1 MRIGKAKDGLR
12 STIIAATP
20 LQRVHEKGIRG
31 MTKTALII
39 RLSLMIFILLVWA
52 SPARTEGFPVKSLPS
67 VGNPL
72 SDFIPSGWIVGDQAS
87 GDLNGDGIADM
98 AAIVVQGGP
107 AFDINKADDEPQ
119 RALIVLMG
127 KDKGKFTLAGINDKL
142 LQCKGCGGIKE
153 SVGISIKK
161 GVIIVSQMS
170 GSREFAIETWR
181 FRYDPQTQRFVM
193 IGRDLETGDG
203 MRGTGKIES
212 FNYMTGQKM
221 NENYRYDASGE
232 HKIATSTK
240 KETGPREALF
250 IEDVKPS
257 Y

>member
-1 MRIGKAKDGLR
+1 MCRA
-12 STIIAATP
+12 IIAAVP
-20 LQRVHEKGIRG
+20 LQRVHEKGIE
-31 MTKTALII
+31 MHEKMALII
-39 RLSLMIFILLVWA
+39 RLSLMMFTLLVWT
-52 SPARTEGFPVKSLPS
+52 SQARTEGFPVNSLSS
-67 VGNPL
+67 VSNSL
-72 SDFIPSGWIVGDQAS
+72 SEYIPSGWIVGDQAS
-87 GDLNGDGIADM
+87 GDLNGDGIPDI
-98 AAIVVQGGP
+98 AAILVQGGP
-107 AFDINKADDEPQ
+107 NFDLNKADDEPQ

-127 KDKGKFTLAGINDKL
+127 KDKDKFTLAGINDKL

-181 FRYDPQTQRFVM
+181 FRYDLRSQRFVT

-203 MRGTGKIES
+203 MRGTGKVES
-212 FNYMTGQKM
+212 FNYLTGRKMT
-221 NENYRYDASGE
+221 ENYRYDESGE

-240 KETGPREALF
+240 RETGPRETSF